1 MVVSKSKAQ
10 TILVQISRVFMAMVF
25 NHTFNNISVRRI
37 TLDEMFIMVRTKYQN
52 KTQNNLIMM
61 Q

>member
-1 MVVSKSKAQ
+1 MINKFDR
-10 TILVQISRVFMAMVF
+10 SR
-25 NHTFNNISVRRI
+25 VRRI

-52 KTQNNLIMM
+52 KTQNYLIMM